1 MTFFLW
7 QRTNWGWRW
16 LKKFFDRPWRPSSR
30 HSIFWLVSSLLSAI
44 TTFGFSLVWEMG
56 VKEGG
61 AEMVDVG
68 VTVPEGSEEMR
79 WDEMRW
85 DVPKR
90 SRSESISPGSTWLS
104 LFLLTSS
111 GHLNSNREGWG
122 LLAGDCF
129 KDSRGGRKDVGDG
142 EIGFRDNDVSVL
154 CLDDYKGERKE
165 RRGRSQWRSREEAS
179 SFCSRLHSPVT
190 TGWSSGRGWKLG
202 CSDSTSRFVNDLGE
216 TLSWDVS
223 SEAVV

>member
-1 MTFFLW
+1 MATNELRVKVIEEVLWSTVTSFQQTFHLL
-7 QRTNWGWRW
+7 TG
-16 LKKFFDRPWRPSSR
+16 
-30 HSIFWLVSSLLSAI
+30 LLS
-44 TTFGFSLVWEMG
+44 FVCNHDLRLLSGLRN
-56 VKEGG
+56 
-61 AEMVDVG
+61 
-68 VTVPEGSEEMR
+68 GSERRRSCDGGRRSDGAWRERRDEMR
-79 WDEMRW
+79 WDEMR
-85 DVPKR
+85 R
-90 SRSESISPGSTWLS
+90 SKKKSLRIYISPGSTWLS

-111 GHLNSNREGWG
+111 GRLNSNAEGWS

-154 CLDDYKGERKE
+154 CLGDYKGERKE

-179 SFCSRLHSPVT
+179 SFCSRLHSAVT
-190 TGWSSGRGWKLG
+190 TGWSNGRGWKLG